1 MSVPSCSLFANAC
14 VKVSRVY
21 SFFRGASIEVKRSE
35 STHVLSHINARK
47 STGLKER
54 VNESVSVRIPNERAV
69 ARRGVIST
77 LIFINK
83 LAIKDDVAEYSGRR
97 KATSAETGL
106 SELW

>member
-1 MSVPSCSLFANAC
+1 MNVSSVSLFL
-14 VKVSRVY
+14 
-21 SFFRGASIEVKRSE
+21 RGASIEVNSLE
-35 STHVLSHINARK
+35 STHVFNHISARK

-54 VNESVSVRIPNERAV
+54 VNERVSVRIPNERAV

-77 LIFINK
+77 FMFMK
-83 LAIKDDVAEYSGRR
+83 RLAIKDDVAEYSGRK